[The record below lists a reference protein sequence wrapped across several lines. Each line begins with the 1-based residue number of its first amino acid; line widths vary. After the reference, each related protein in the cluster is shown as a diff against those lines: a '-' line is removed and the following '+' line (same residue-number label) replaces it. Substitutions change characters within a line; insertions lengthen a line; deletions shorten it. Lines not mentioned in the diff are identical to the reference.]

1 MKKILAVIPAR
12 SGSKSVKHKN
22 IRLMNNKPLLAYSI
36 EHALNS
42 ERINRVI
49 VSTDS
54 EEYARIALKY
64 GAEVPFIRPSE
75 LSEDH
80 SLDIDVFQHV
90 LEFLAKEDYFPDV
103 IVHLRPTFPIR
114 DVKDIDNMVDMML
127 QDNTLDSIRCIVPA
141 KEIPHKMW
149 YMNEH
154 NELQPII
161 YDIPEGYN
169 LPRQKLPKAFY
180 QNACIDVIHPR
191 AILQYTSMSG
201 KKIKGYVM
209 KQNFDI
215 DTEEEFIQAEN
226 YFKILEGKNR
236 YVVDIDGVIAMYRSD
251 LAYEEAEPNENFIN
265 IINSL
270 YELGNYIVLFTA
282 RGYVTKK
289 DWRLVTEK
297 QLQSWGLKYHE
308 LHFGKPNADYYIDDK
323 MLDMRMLEN
332 IFRIHRGANNEGI

>member
-1 MKKILAVIPAR
+1 MKNVLAIIPAR

-36 EHALNS
+36 EHALKS

-54 EEYARIALKY
+54 KEYAQIAAEY

-75 LSEDH
+75 LSGDY
-80 SLDIDVFQHV
+80 SLDIEVFQHA
-90 LEFLAKEDYFPDV
+90 LDFLKKENYIPDI

-114 DVKDIDNMVDMML
+114 NVQDIDKMVDMML
-127 QDNTLDSIRCIVPA
+127 QDETIDSIRCVVPA

-149 YMNEH
+149 YLEGDG
-154 NELQPII
+154 ELKPLLN
-161 YDIPEGYN
+161 DISEGYN
-169 LPRQKLPKAFY
+169 LPRQKLPKTFY
-180 QNACIDVIHPR
+180 QNACIDVINPR
-191 AILQYTSMSG
+191 AILQYSSMSG
-201 KKIKGYVM
+201 KNIKGFLM

-226 YFKILEGKNR
+226 YLKVTEGKNR
-236 YVVDIDGVIAMYRSD
+236 YVIDIDGVIAIFRSD
-251 LAYEEAEPNENFIN
+251 LAYNEAEPNFEIIN
-265 IINSL
+265 IINHL
-270 YELGNYIVLFTA
+270 YDSGNFIVLFTA

-289 DWRLVTEK
+289 DWRVLTEK
-297 QLQSWGLKYHE
+297 QLNLWGLKYHE

-323 MLDMRMLEN
+323 MLDLSLFSKYFTIQEDLK
-332 IFRIHRGANNEGI
+332 